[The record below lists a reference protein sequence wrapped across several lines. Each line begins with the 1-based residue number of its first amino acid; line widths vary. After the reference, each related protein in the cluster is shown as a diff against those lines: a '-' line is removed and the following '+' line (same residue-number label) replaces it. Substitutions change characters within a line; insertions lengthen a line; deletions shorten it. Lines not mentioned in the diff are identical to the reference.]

1 MIKINKDRLLY
12 SKLIIM
18 NGLPSLNERYA
29 KAIVIFLLEH
39 PNGVMQKDLFHI
51 VKNSAT
57 REKVLQ
63 ALKEDGLVEISE
75 QVVGRKKYNIKLTEK
90 GRAVAE
96 KLKEAEEVAMMTP
109 EELEAQ
115 RKRIHWIVDIN
126 TYADHITAYDIHDG
140 KKETFNIWLKPN
152 GKYLL
157 LYCDR
162 CHSYD
167 CYHVDWAVHDP
178 VIGPELKEIADK
190 KGLKIKYLED
200 EKKEE

>member
-1 MIKINKDRLLY
+1 MEKDSIWKKKNIVPLLTSLLDGKKKMSELLKVIPNYMTIKAY
-12 SKLIIM
+12 
-18 NGLPSLNERYA
+18 
-29 KAIVIFLLEH
+29 
-39 PNGVMQKDLFHI
+39 
-51 VKNSAT
+51 
-57 REKVLQ
+57 
-63 ALKEDGLVEISE
+63 ISE
-75 QVVGRKKYNIKLTEK
+75 LEEKGYVKTQEKFEGRKVIYVELTEK

-96 KLKEAEEVAMMTP
+96 KLKEAEEVITMTP

-167 CYHVDWAVHDP
+167 CYHIDWAVHDP
-178 VIGPELKEIADK
+178 VIGPELKEIADE

-200 EKKEE
+200 ENEEE

>member
-1 MIKINKDRLLY
+1 MPTNILEERNAILILKELYKIGEPTFVSNLQKVVKNYHVLKNMVE
-12 SKLIIM
+12 KLIGEGYLAGEVEIIK
-18 NGLPSLNERYA
+18 G
-29 KAIVIFLLEH
+29 
-39 PNGVMQKDLFHI
+39 
-51 VKNSAT
+51 
-57 REKVLQ
+57 RE
-63 ALKEDGLVEISE
+63 ALKVS
-75 QVVGRKKYNIKLTEK
+75 LTDK
-90 GRAVAE
+90 GKAAAEALMEVDKVAN
-96 KLKEAEEVAMMTP
+96 MTP

-167 CYHVDWAVHDP
+167 CYHIDWAVHDP
-178 VIGPELKEIADK
+178 VIGPELKEIADE

-200 EKKEE
+200 EKKGT

>member
-1 MIKINKDRLLY
+1 
-12 SKLIIM
+12 M
-18 NGLPSLNERYA
+18 NGLKSLDEKYA
-29 KAIVIFLLEH
+29 KNILLKLLEEDQ
-39 PNGVMQKDLFHI
+39 PVLITKLYRSNRNYYAF
-51 VKNSAT
+51 KNVIKKM
-57 REKVLQ
+57 E
-63 ALKEDGLVEISE
+63 EDGLVEVKESVE
-75 QVVGRKKYNIKLTEK
+75 GRKSIYVSLTEK
-90 GRAVAE
+90 GKAVAE